1 LHGHWA
7 QTGNKRFL
15 GSWVSRIKVPHQCR
29 RMRHRGSTVII
40 ELFGPAGSGK
50 TTFAHALRR
59 HLQVQGYVAEVMLS
73 YEPGVHHSQLDP
85 GGFWYAL
92 HRVAIS
98 AMRTAVFVCRPI
110 DNAKG
115 FRLTAKLIRI
125 LAPRNPIWL
134 IRFSQYLMTLSH
146 VWHQPHDARQI
157 VIFDQGFIQLVSS
170 LGQFSGV
177 SDAEKLRSALALI
190 PPSHLAIA
198 TNAAEPLLS
207 KRLSDRLLQQ
217 TYMERLFEAD
227 CSANLRSIPIIDQIK
242 NILIGSGRYILSID
256 TSDESSLQEGVAR
269 VAREIGAAW
278 PTCSAPCSPPRAARP
293 RQTLER

>member
-1 LHGHWA
+1 
-7 QTGNKRFL
+7 
-15 GSWVSRIKVPHQCR
+15 
-29 RMRHRGSTVII
+29 MRAIGGRKVII

-50 TTFAHALRR
+50 TTFAHALQR
-59 HLQVQGYVAEVMLS
+59 HLQVQGYIAKVMLS
-73 YEPGVHHSQLDP
+73 YEPGVHHSPLDP

-92 HRVAIS
+92 NRVATSTI
-98 AMRTAVFVCRPI
+98 RTAAFACRPI

-146 VWHQPHDARQI
+146 VWHQPYDARQI

-190 PPSHLAIA
+190 PPSHLVVA

-207 KRLSDRLLQQ
+207 KRLSDRLLKQS
-217 TYMERLFEAD
+217 YMERLFEAD
-227 CSANLRSIPIIDQIK
+227 CSANLQSIAIIEQVK
-242 NILIGSGRYILSID
+242 SILLGSGRLILSVD
-256 TSDESSLQEGVAR
+256 TSDEGGLQEGVAR
-269 VAREIGAAW
+269 VAREIAAAW
-278 PTCSAPCSPPRAARP
+278 PAS
-293 RQTLER
+293 